1 MIRSIEFELRTLRER
16 NQRGAS
22 MGARMAL
29 AAREK
34 EQRQTT
40 AGNLRA
46 HVGAPPPRH
55 IFPEIGRPGF
65 TVTNK
70 ITVMLTR
77 MSPGE
82 LDDDG
87 PEDALKNVRDGV
99 ADWLCIDDSKRGG
112 VEWKYGQERTAPG
125 VYRVRVEVTDATKGE
140 DVRKVLASEAE
151 HHAGALQ
158 RVRPKK
164 ASAQALLPVKPSF
177 AVLPWEQPDCPA
189 CAGARRIAG
198 DALTARE
205 HGCLTERCGVC
216 SGTGRAGRRL
226 APLARFSRAE
236 EPPPRIEVPVPA
248 EHAARYGAG
257 TIKLTRRAT
266 SFKATGPCWLYEQE
280 TRPS

>member
-40 AGNLRA
+40 AGNLRT

-70 ITVMLTR
+70 ITVKLTR

-99 ADWLCIDDSKRGG
+99 ADWM
-112 VEWKYGQERTAPG
+112 
-125 VYRVRVEVTDATKGE
+125 
-140 DVRKVLASEAE
+140 
-151 HHAGALQ
+151 
-158 RVRPKK
+158 
-164 ASAQALLPVKPSF
+164 
-177 AVLPWEQPDCPA
+177 
-189 CAGARRIAG
+189 
-198 DALTARE
+198 
-205 HGCLTERCGVC
+205 
-216 SGTGRAGRRL
+216 
-226 APLARFSRAE
+226 
-236 EPPPRIEVPVPA
+236 
-248 EHAARYGAG
+248 
-257 TIKLTRRAT
+257 
-266 SFKATGPCWLYEQE
+266 
-280 TRPS
+280 